1 MLARWL
7 LRDCRVLLLDEPT
20 RGVDVGA
27 RSEIYAL
34 VRDLADRGV
43 AVVVV
48 SSEIPEVLGLADRV
62 LVIADGAVV
71 AEAPADALDEHRV
84 LDLIMEGTPHTG
96 APRSQR
102 STKGTWHERERD
114 RDDGGR
120 RPRTAPAG
128 VRAAGAGFMSGPVGR
143 NLGLVI
149 ALAILC
155 IVGVITAGD
164 RFADID
170 NVLTILR
177 LASVIGV
184 VSVGMTFV
192 IIGGG
197 IDLSVG
203 ALVALSSVWATTL
216 ATQQIAEDFHWIVMV
231 FTAIVV
237 GAGAG
242 LINGVVI
249 AYGKL
254 VAFIATLA
262 MLAAARG
269 LAEIIANR
277 RTQIVQDRDFL
288 DFFSGD
294 VLGIPTLV
302 IIFALVAVAGWVL
315 LNRTTFGRRTFAVG
329 GNAEAARLAG
339 IRVQRHTVKLYV
351 LSGVTCGIAAVM
363 LMARTTTG
371 SSTHGTLYELDAI
384 AAVVIGG
391 TLLIGGRGTIVGTV
405 LGVLIFTTLEQRLHA
420 EQPVQLRAGGRQ
432 GRDHRARR
440 PAADAAGHRRG
451 PRPPRRSDGACRA
464 RRPRGRRPAAAGAVP
479 GGPGRRPPRR
489 RRRPHDLTACGASPH
504 AVSTTRRPRPPGPPP
519 HAPQSTDHLATA
531 PGRRYPRREHVCNE
545 AARIPSPDVHR
556 GRADRR
562 RRAARRL
569 HRQHPGELRRR
580 RRRQQRRQRQRRDRR
595 HRRHRLLRPGR
606 RPRLDGRHH
615 RGRPGRGREVR
626 RHRAPR
632 RRGHQRRRAPRSA
645 RSRPSSTTGSTRSC
659 CCPSTARP

>member
-1 MLARWL
+1 MSESAT
-7 LRDCRVLLLDEPT
+7 VAT
-20 RGVDVGA
+20 RG
-27 RSEIYAL
+27 
-34 VRDLADRGV
+34 
-43 AVVVV
+43 
-48 SSEIPEVLGLADRV
+48 PEPGSAQ
-62 LVIADGAVV
+62 A
-71 AEAPADALDEHRV
+71 
-84 LDLIMEGTPHTG
+84 
-96 APRSQR
+96 SN
-102 STKGTWHERERD
+102 
-114 RDDGGR
+114 GG
-120 RPRTAPAG
+120 G
-128 VRAAGAGFMSGPVGR
+128 SFMSGPVGR

-170 NVLTILR
+170 NILTILR

-216 ATQQIAEDFHWIVMV
+216 ATQALAEDFHWIVMV
-231 FTAIVV
+231 ITALAV

-277 RTQIVQDRDFL
+277 RTQIVRDQAFL

-302 IIFALVAVAGWVL
+302 IIFALVALAGWVL

-351 LSGVTCGIAAVM
+351 LSGITCGIAAVM
-363 LMARTTTG
+363 IMARTTTG

-405 LGVLIFTTLEQRLHA
+405 LGVLIFTTLGNVFTLNNLSSSAQAVARGVIIVAAVLLQMRLVSG
-420 EQPVQLRAGGRQ
+420 EGRS
-432 GRDHRARR
+432 RR
-440 PAADAAGHRRG
+440 TK
-451 PRPPRRSDGACRA
+451 
-464 RRPRGRRPAAAGAVP
+464 PAAAVSAP
-479 GGPGRRPPRR
+479 GGPG
-489 RRRPHDLTACGASPH
+489 GAAGGGS
-504 AVSTTRRPRPPGPPP
+504 AVPGAPAGARQGGGGETT
-519 HAPQSTDHLATA
+519 T
-531 PGRRYPRREHVCNE
+531 
-545 AARIPSPDVHR
+545 
-556 GRADRR
+556 
-562 RRAARRL
+562 
-569 HRQHPGELRRR
+569 
-580 RRRQQRRQRQRRDRR
+580 
-595 HRRHRLLRPGR
+595 
-606 RPRLDGRHH
+606 
-615 RGRPGRGREVR
+615 
-626 RHRAPR
+626 
-632 RRGHQRRRAPRSA
+632 
-645 RSRPSSTTGSTRSC
+645 
-659 CCPSTARP
+659 